1 MDPRKEALSLKEFP
15 LPEEVEVSPTSIAI
29 LGNSIENLEREISKL
44 NSRLV
49 NLINDRTR
57 RVNSAI
63 KSGLMEDQN
72 YKIIEVAK
80 NGNRVCDPKKLEK
93 LSPILWK
100 TYKELYAEK
109 ARRDADDL
117 IQKAKDNV
125 ETKVLL
131 SIADDVFGK
140 NDVNL
145 CSQIPITIS
154 YEVRK
159 K

>member
-15 LPEEVEVSPTSIAI
+15 LPEEVEISPTSIAT
-29 LGNSIENLEREISKL
+29 LDNSIETLEKEISKL
-44 NSRLV
+44 NIRLTELV
-49 NLINDRTR
+49 NDRAR
-57 RVNSAI
+57 IVNSVV
-63 KSGLMEDQN
+63 KSGSMEDQN
-72 YKIIEVAK
+72 YKIVEVVK
-80 NGNRVCDPKKLEK
+80 YGNRVCDPKKLEK
-93 LSPILWK
+93 LSPVLWE

-109 ARRDADDL
+109 ARRDADDI
-117 IQKAKDNV
+117 IQKAKENV

-140 NDVNL
+140 QDVTL
-145 CSQIPITIS
+145 CSQVPATIK